1 MTHRTLFLTQRGE
14 RHQQDALR
22 AAPPELELVIRR
34 DPGRAELLRLL
45 PDMEFLVSERSGSID
60 AALIAAG
67 RNLRLI
73 QRLGSQTWDIDL
85 DAARRAGATPSGS
98 CTAALTTGSP
108 YALGEVGRG
117 CGLGASPAFPAGP
130 KAEGPKGGRV
140 PAGIPVCSWPLRDCV
155 LVAEHMLLQ
164 MLATARR
171 LRELMHISAAAASW
185 AEPRQSDEDTFA
197 YNWSRRRDVRG
208 LEGCTVGILGF
219 GEIGWELAK
228 RLRAFDCAVLYYK
241 RRLLPPQAEH
251 ALGISYAAQPDL
263 IRHSD
268 FVCSLL
274 PLSDATRQLANAA
287 FFAAMKPG
295 SIFLHCGAGGVVDE
309 AALAAALGSGRLAGA
324 ALDTYQWE
332 PLRPDDPLV
341 ALARDPQ
348 QNLIL
353 TPHVAAGAG
362 AGGAARRASEYTNL
376 LAVLSGRPLLHRV
389 A

>member
-1 MTHRTLFLTQRGE
+1 MTHPTLFLTQRGE
-14 RHQQDALR
+14 RHQQDTLR

-34 DPGRAELLRLL
+34 DPGRDELLRLL
-45 PDMEFLVSERSGSID
+45 PDTEFLVSERSGSID

-67 RNLRLI
+67 HRLRLI

-85 DAARRAGATPSGS
+85 EAARRAG
-98 CTAALTTGSP
+98 
-108 YALGEVGRG
+108 
-117 CGLGASPAFPAGP
+117 
-130 KAEGPKGGRV
+130 
-140 PAGIPVCSWPLRDCV
+140 IPVCCWPLRDCV
-155 LVAEHMLLQ
+155 LVAEHMLMQ
-164 MLATARR
+164 MLGTARR
-171 LRELMHISAAAASW
+171 LRELMHISAEAAPW
-185 AEPRQSDEDTFA
+185 AEPRRSDEDTFA

-228 RLRAFDCAVLYYK
+228 RLRAFDCAVLYHK

-274 PLSDATRQLANAA
+274 PYSEATRHLANGA
-287 FFAAMKPG
+287 FFASMKPG
-295 SIFLHCGAGGVVDE
+295 SIFVHCGAGGVVDE
-309 AALAAALGSGRLAGA
+309 AALAAALRSAHLSGA
-324 ALDTYQWE
+324 ALDTYEWE

-362 AGGAARRASEYTNL
+362 ESAAARRASEYTNVA
-376 LAVLSGRPLLHRV
+376 AVLDGRPLLHRV